1 MIIKK
6 FESHYIMFLEKAK
19 RVDIFMK
26 KRYNKIK
33 LS

>member
-19 RVDIFMK
+19 MVDIFMK

-33 LS
+33 PS